1 MAIHDNDLKTN
12 DIALLELANE
22 IAVNEHELNVSSNKM
37 QFIDNKMARHRN
49 LSLLVCKSVFV
60 NVNQ

>member
-1 MAIHDNDLKTN
+1 MAVHDNDLKTN
-12 DIALLELANE
+12 DIELLELANE
-22 IAVNEHELNVSSNKM
+22 IAVNEHELNVSSNKL
-37 QFIDNKMARHRN
+37 QFIDNKIARHRN